1 MSSNT
6 MSANTNENPS
16 RGRGRPAD
24 TVESLRERLRVAQES
39 LFEADRVV
47 DRSRDR
53 VAALERERAD
63 LLAAVRSLANLLVNT

>member
-6 MSANTNENPS
+6 MSVNTNETPS

-24 TVESLRERLRVAQES
+24 TVESLRERLRVSQES

>member
-1 MSSNT
+1 MTTQNNSN
-6 MSANTNENPS
+6 NENPS

-24 TVESLRERLRVAQES
+24 TVESLRERLRLSQES

-47 DRSRDR
+47 DRSRER